1 MNKVSIT
8 KVFKYRCFEPVEG
21 LELFDEA
28 LDNRHTLWNKLVEID
43 RDFREKSSQ
52 IITPIQSDYQVLDQE
67 IKNLQ
72 DSVKAIKRKTRS
84 TAKEETR
91 TIKDTIKELKVKR
104 KEAYQEFKR
113 LKHEAIEREKPLL
126 DCLNNERKEKVKQLR
141 SESGLHGFNFDD
153 VIHNIYD
160 VARIKAM
167 KQGTLL
173 RFKRYSKN
181 GKIAVRPYSSFPLYG
196 SDIHRVN
203 TIFYIEPVN
212 QELYNSPIRG
222 VRKKASVTQ
231 CHIRVG
237 SADKGKP
244 IFVTLPMVYHRP
256 LPMDGKINAIN
267 VKRHYIDH
275 KPIYECL
282 ITVTYAIEAPSVNPS
297 SCVAVDLGWRMTKD
311 GLRAAYA
318 TDKDNKTMEC
328 IVAQRQLNE
337 FDTIRGLSSTRQ
349 KHFND
354 CIHVIKA
361 WIANKN
367 LPDWLIDAVAYI
379 DKWKSYTHIFEL
391 YNAFLQHEKS
401 GNQEIVSYLEAY
413 IERENHLRIWQ
424 SNLQDQV
431 IAKRNYEYQNFAAKL
446 ANMYDVL
453 VLEKLSITDIVKHQK
468 AIIGSQQS
476 TALDR
481 NRTIVAPY
489 VLKTILINAFTS
501 RGKQFVEVN
510 ASYSTKVCHHCGAL
524 EEVHQSSIMH
534 TCTQCHTVWDQDY
547 NACLNLLALY
557 NHDNKVG
564 VSCV

>member
-21 LELFDEA
+21 LALFDEA
-28 LDNRHTLWNKLVEID
+28 LDNRHMLWNKLVEID
-43 RDFREKSSQ
+43 RNFREKSSQ
-52 IITPIQSDYQVLDQE
+52 IITPIQSDYQVLDQK

-72 DSVKAIKRKTRS
+72 DSIKAIKRKTRS

-91 TIKDTIKELKVKR
+91 NIQDTIKELKVKR

-126 DCLNNERKEKVKQLR
+126 DCLNNERKEQVKQLR
-141 SESGLHGFNFDD
+141 SKSGLHGFNFDD

-160 VARIKAM
+160 VARVKAM

-181 GKIAVRPYSSFPLYG
+181 GKIAVRPYSNSPLYG
-196 SDIHRVN
+196 ADIHRVN

-222 VRKKASVTQ
+222 VRKKASVTR

-282 ITVTYAIEAPSVNPS
+282 ITVTYAIESPTINPN

-318 TDKDNKTMEC
+318 TDT
-328 IVAQRQLNE
+328 
-337 FDTIRGLSSTRQ
+337 
-349 KHFND
+349 ND
-354 CIHVIKA
+354 
-361 WIANKN
+361 
-367 LPDWLIDAVAYI
+367 
-379 DKWKSYTHIFEL
+379 
-391 YNAFLQHEKS
+391 
-401 GNQEIVSYLEAY
+401 
-413 IERENHLRIWQ
+413 
-424 SNLQDQV
+424 
-431 IAKRNYEYQNFAAKL
+431 
-446 ANMYDVL
+446 
-453 VLEKLSITDIVKHQK
+453 
-468 AIIGSQQS
+468 
-476 TALDR
+476 
-481 NRTIVAPY
+481 
-489 VLKTILINAFTS
+489 KTI
-501 RGKQFVEVN
+501 
-510 ASYSTKVCHHCGAL
+510 
-524 EEVHQSSIMH
+524 
-534 TCTQCHTVWDQDY
+534 
-547 NACLNLLALY
+547 
-557 NHDNKVG
+557 
-564 VSCV
+564 